1 MTLFDEC
8 IEALKKEGKVVV
20 LSEIESK
27 GIEKAFEET
36 VPIHPTV
43 AKVDFSKMLRKR
55 EIVVDEDIL
64 EELYKNHVDVNEP
77 VYVFWDNIAYPTL
90 KTSIKNVINA
100 IADVISVSFDTWIF
114 CPKERLHCG
123 VLSRRG
129 NLFGFLFTRCHRSPI
144 GAKIPEAMTI

>member
-114 CPKERLHCG
+114 CPKERYIVEYYHEGETFLGFYSPG
-123 VLSRRG
+123 VIDRRSAPKSRR
-129 NLFGFLFTRCHRSPI
+129 R
-144 GAKIPEAMTI
+144 

>member
-64 EELYKNHVDVNEP
+64 EELYKNHFDVNEL
-77 VYVFWDNIAYPTL
+77 VYVLWDNIANPTL
-90 KTSIKNVINA
+90 YSSIKNVIRA
-100 IADVISVSFDTWIF
+100 EEDVMSFRFDTWIF
-114 CPKERLHCG
+114 CPKERYI
-123 VLSRRG
+123 V
-129 NLFGFLFTRCHRSPI
+129 
-144 GAKIPEAMTI
+144 EY